1 VSRIQR
7 DTRGLCVLLQDSLMS
22 NLHELVVTQRV
33 SLACD
38 ETRRCTGKDIDWKKP
53 AVLAER

>member
-1 VSRIQR
+1 MRVAARSP
-7 DTRGLCVLLQDSLMS
+7 DV

-53 AVLAER
+53 AVLTER